1 MLRSVMVAVTAG
13 LLIGGAQ
20 AQARVTAPK
29 QAPAPKAE
37 CKNFIKGGDGK
48 WVSTIDAKIGNPKD
62 FKLLRKGQPIDRD
75 MTIVGLNVS
84 DTIDQLCGG
93 N

>member
-13 LLIGGAQ
+13 LMIGAAHAQ
-20 AQARVTAPK
+20 AQP
-29 QAPAPKAE
+29 PAPKAE

-48 WVSTIDAKIGNPKD
+48 WVSTIDAKIGNPKQ
-62 FKLLRKGQPIDRD
+62 FKVLRKGQPIERD